1 MDCNH
6 VKTSDVIGFDSF
18 ILVEVMLRFALIV
31 QRKNSG
37 LRNQRSGVRISLRA
51 LEYDILD
58 IRCRDKTDMRESSRN
73 LISHPFVAHS
83 DRALC

>member
-51 LEYDILD
+51 LLGAEARRSL
-58 IRCRDKTDMRESSRN
+58 S
-73 LISHPFVAHS
+73 
-83 DRALC
+83 